1 MLTVVGASPCGPLIL
16 AAIIAGVTAFDN
28 VHAFQWLLS
37 RPVIIGPIIGYAMG
51 DVASGMLCGAW
62 IELVWLGVLPIGNYT
77 PPDAHITAVTSATAA
92 ILWGGGVVPALIAIL
107 LFIPMGIIS
116 KLVDL
121 QLRHHLA
128 VHAERLLETEPPYR
142 ISSLLPLGLFPV
154 FAKAALMVLIAGVV
168 AITISPIIELIMSNK
183 NIVSGLTLSA
193 SLVPALGMVQLARCI
208 GAKGRERW
216 MLLGTMIAAL
226 VILIAVGFL

>member
-1 MLTVVGASPCGPLIL
+1 MITSSLIL
-16 AAIIAGVTAFDN
+16 AGAIAGVTAFDN
-28 VHAFQWLLS
+28 VHAFQWMLS

-51 DVASGMLCGAW
+51 DVSSGMLCGAW
-62 IELVWLGVLPIGNYT
+62 IELIWLGVLPIGNYT

-92 ILWGGGVVPALIAIL
+92 ILWGGGVVPSLLAVL

-116 KLVDL
+116 KLIDL
-121 QLRHHLA
+121 QLRHQLA
-128 VHAERLLETEPPYR
+128 LRAEKLLETEPPYC
-142 ISSLLPLGLFPV
+142 ISSLLPLGLFPI

-168 AITISPIIELIMSNK
+168 AITISPIIELIMSNRK
-183 NIVSGLTLSA
+183 IVDGLELSA

-226 VILIAVGFL
+226 GLLGAVSLL